1 MAPGSF
7 FQIQRWKSSH
17 RDPDAG
23 GLVAAQPL
31 VSFKATSI
39 VVAEDGEVEF
49 GDEVQ
54 IDVMWGRPLDLRV
67 EPDNERHPPQLL
79 QSLEVSC
86 QSHYCNDRQS
96 IVISV
101 YPYGF
106 DWFAAARLKRGKYAV
121 LGKNPRTNA
130 LVAELFRQLQT
141 EEDPQEVLN
150 SIDYDP
156 FGSDPKYLTARFL
169 GPFERT
175 AGGHVT
181 LRNRVQEGRAGF
193 AASLELSSVNKTP
206 TWQMSKTDQ
215 IQDLLTRYGGG
226 DRPLPEAILSYL
238 HIEEE
243 AHIPRHLPPTWLYGI
258 CEDFD
263 GVRRLLFDS
272 EEAKELL
279 KNSESMLSSNDE
291 RMKRPDY
298 ELREAAE
305 EIFRRLAKPI
315 LRASI
320 FKALAGMP
328 PPARMPA
335 LWTQGVQ
342 RRLVMH
348 LVKDIFQDSMLNLAR
363 RLHSRRPH
371 GETEIRELPA
381 REIFTDWKTVEK
393 HDEEWQTLLTED
405 LLHGS
410 GAERFFD
417 QVCLRFESK
426 DEPEMVQACGMAAA
440 AASLVDVPP
449 RVMAWLEKLLRDKP
463 TDLLTR
469 SASYTYKKIRSRR
482 RGHS

>member
-1 MAPGSF
+1 MALGNF
-7 FQIQRWKSSH
+7 FQTQRWKSSH

-23 GLVAAQPL
+23 GLVAAHPL
-31 VSFKATSI
+31 FPFTATRI

-54 IDVMWGRPLDLRV
+54 IDAMWARPLDLRV
-67 EPDNERHPPQLL
+67 EPCNERYPPQLL

-86 QSHYCNDRQS
+86 HNRYCNDRQS

-121 LGKNPRTNA
+121 LGKNPRTTQ
-130 LVAELFRQLQT
+130 LVTELFRQLQT
-141 EEDPQEVLN
+141 AGDPQEILD

-156 FGSDPKYLTARFL
+156 FESSSEYLAARFI

-181 LRNRVQEGRAGF
+181 LRNRIQEGRAGF

-206 TWQMSKTDQ
+206 TWQMSQADQ
-215 IQDLLTRYGGG
+215 IQDLLARYGGE
-226 DRPLPEAILSYL
+226 DKPLPEALLSYL
-238 HIEEE
+238 HLEKT

-263 GVRRLLFDS
+263 GVRRLLFGS
-272 EEAKELL
+272 KEAKELL
-279 KNSESMLSSNDE
+279 KSSESMLSSNDE
-291 RMKRPDY
+291 RMERPDY
-298 ELREAAE
+298 ELNEAAQR
-305 EIFRRLAKPI
+305 IFHRLAEPI
-315 LRASI
+315 LRSSI

-335 LWTQGVQ
+335 LWTRRVQ
-342 RRLVMH
+342 RKLVMH
-348 LVKDIFQDSMLNLAR
+348 LVKDIFQDSMVNLAR
-363 RLHSRRPH
+363 RLRSRPH
-371 GETEIRELPA
+371 LEAEIRELPA
-381 REIFTDWKTVEK
+381 QEIFADWKTVEK
-393 HDEEWQTLLTED
+393 HDEEWQSLLTEN
-405 LLHGS
+405 LLNGS

-417 QVCLRFESK
+417 RVCLQFECE
-426 DEPEMVQACGMAAA
+426 DEREMVQACGMAAA
-440 AASLVDVPP
+440 AASLVEIPP
-449 RVMAWLEKLLRDKP
+449 RVTAWLEKLLREKP

-469 SASYTYKKIRSRR
+469 SASYAYKKIRSRNADIK
-482 RGHS
+482 